1 MEVLRGDPERAA
13 AAADALQFKHRYT
26 SGVLAWAPE
35 DRPTDAPVGRALDE
49 FEWTAWAGLDR
60 DRYAWTAVLH
70 RESGGGVHVHVL
82 AARCD
87 LATGRSLNV
96 APPGWRETY
105 DPLRD
110 WLNAEHGWGQP
121 DDPARKRAARP
132 APHRAG
138 AGAARLRAGLD
149 AEPDPRQLLGE
160 YLLGRIEAGEA
171 RDRASVVAA
180 LEDAGLEVPRA
191 GRDYVTAR
199 DPESGQKWCCR
210 PH

>member
-35 DRPTDAPVGRALDE
+35 DRPTDVQVGRALDE
-49 FEWTAWAGLDR
+49 FERTAWAGLDR

-96 APPGWRETY
+96 APPDWRETY
-105 DPLRD
+105 DSLRD

-121 DDPARKRAARP
+121 DAPARKRAARP
-132 APHRAG
+132 ARRGCGPGWMPSRTRGSCWGNTCWDASRRARRATGRAWWRRSRTPGWRCRGRAG
-138 AGAARLRAGLD
+138 TTSRRGIR
-149 AEPDPRQLLGE
+149 
-160 YLLGRIEAGEA
+160 
-171 RDRASVVAA
+171 
-180 LEDAGLEVPRA
+180 RA
-191 GRDYVTAR
+191 GR
-199 DPESGQKWCCR
+199 SGG
-210 PH
+210 